1 MICGAEGLLR
11 QELPAIQTGAYFML
25 AMTADGTKLSITS
38 ARFLAVYLSTLTR
51 SSFPALK

>member
-1 MICGAEGLLR
+1 M
-11 QELPAIQTGAYFML
+11 TGSFLAGYFTPRL
-25 AMTADGTKLSITS
+25 AANGTKLSITS